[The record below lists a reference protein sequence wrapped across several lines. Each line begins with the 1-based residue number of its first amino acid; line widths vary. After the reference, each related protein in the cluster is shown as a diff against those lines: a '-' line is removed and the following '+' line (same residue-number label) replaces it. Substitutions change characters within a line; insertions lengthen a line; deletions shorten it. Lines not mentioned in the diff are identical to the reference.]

1 MNIQLAN
8 VISDISGTTGMAILR
23 DIVRGERD
31 PEKLARHKHARIR
44 ASHQEIARS
53 LEGTWREELLFVVGQ
68 SLELYDTY
76 QEKIQLCDQRIDE
89 HLHRME
95 AKVDPAS
102 EPIPEPTRRG
112 KGSRPPPAAL
122 LICAAFVPYHR
133 RRPDSD

>member
-23 DIVRGERD
+23 DIVRGERA
-31 PEKLARHKHARIR
+31 PERLARHKHARI
-44 ASHQEIARS
+44 RS

-76 QEKIQLCDQRIDE
+76 QEKIQLCDRRIDE

-102 EPIPEPTRRG
+102 DPIPQPTRCRNWQN
-112 KGSRPPPAAL
+112 
-122 LICAAFVPYHR
+122 
-133 RRPDSD
+133 

>member
-1 MNIQLAN
+1 
-8 VISDISGTTGMAILR
+8 VVRREWPSCETSSG
-23 DIVRGERD
+23 GERD
-31 PEKLARHKHARIR
+31 LEKLARHKHARIR

-53 LEGTWREELLFVVGQ
+53 LEGTCREELLFVVGQ

-102 EPIPEPTRRG
+102 DPIPEPLVVEKVRART
-112 KGSRPPPAAL
+112 SRT
-122 LICAAFVPYHR
+122 LICAGIYTASPA
-133 RRPDSD
+133 